1 MGYLIHFKHGHCLL
15 SKEDWCYVPWKYT
28 GYDKKFKKKK
38 KNPEDDTQ
46 KAFVAK
52 SGFDIETPMT
62 MHGGEGTLGAQR
74 LGVEASSPPF
84 SPCDLEIKY
93 VNAPEHPVP
102 ANQGLQ

>member
-1 MGYLIHFKHGHCLL
+1 MFPENILDMI
-15 SKEDWCYVPWKYT
+15 
-28 GYDKKFKKKK
+28 KKIFF

-74 LGVEASSPPF
+74 LGVEASSPVF
-84 SPCDLEIKY
+84 SPRDLETKY

-102 ANQGLQ
+102 AKQGLQ